1 VTTAGRTAQSITFAI
16 LTVAAGPAGSAGDA
30 PAFRGRVVLEIPD
43 EPEASGRLR
52 VAEEFSFVD
61 SLGKT
66 WTAPR
71 GALAQGNLLPRP
83 MQHLGIPLPEG
94 PVRRAAVIRDV
105 AVEARTE
112 PWRKVA
118 RMYFDANLAEMVSE
132 PEAKVLYA
140 AWYAGGTRW
149 EPRGSSCF
157 RSCHIAATA
166 LAWQVDASSAPV
178 AEILDWIWRDN
189 PSLDAIDQRLD
200 DAITRPGPHLFA
212 QPR

>member
-1 VTTAGRTAQSITFAI
+1 
-16 LTVAAGPAGSAGDA
+16 
-30 PAFRGRVVLEIPD
+30 
-43 EPEASGRLR
+43 
-52 VAEEFSFVD
+52 
-61 SLGKT
+61 
-66 WTAPR
+66 
-71 GALAQGNLLPRP
+71 